1 MRHRCLHA
9 AHGVVPTNG
18 EPNAFTASQPWK
30 SIETKPTN
38 LSIAIKPASRLAQAP
53 IGRDAFSSRAR
64 PVTPTFSQACTKHIP
79 QKSRCSVI
87 CPRGVPSC
95 AVLVASDSGVQ
106 QLSAAAPLQ
115 VIANA
120 SSSRSRPI
128 CRPRGVRVK
137 LGTSLART
145 QGKPQLLQPIHAG
158 HTNNLG
164 ILCVLDA
171 SRYFQPSLPVLS
183 PGSVYAIR
191 F

>member
-1 MRHRCLHA
+1 LHKANVLVRHRCLHA

-64 PVTPTFSQACTKHIP
+64 LVTPTFSQACTKHIP

-106 QLSAAAPLQ
+106 QLSALRRFK
-115 VIANA
+115 
-120 SSSRSRPI
+120 SSRTHP
-128 CRPRGVRVK
+128 
-137 LGTSLART
+137 
-145 QGKPQLLQPIHAG
+145 
-158 HTNNLG
+158 
-164 ILCVLDA
+164 
-171 SRYFQPSLPVLS
+171 PVDRDQ
-183 PGSVYAIR
+183 SVDPAE
-191 F
+191 